1 MFRKSIA
8 DYGSTQRMEVAVSLQ
23 TGDAAAG
30 SAAGAAALG
39 SMGGVVLL
47 CRVYTLD
54 WMMDGVLDM
63 VGQHTRYHLD
73 HLALGIG
80 LYGYQ

>member
-23 TGDAAAG
+23 TGAAALG
-30 SAAGAAALG
+30 RAGAAALG
-39 SMGGVVLL
+39 RMGGVVLL
-47 CRVYTLD
+47 CRVYILD

>member
-23 TGDAAAG
+23 TG
-30 SAAGAAALG
+30 AAALG
-39 SMGGVVLL
+39 RMGGVVLL

-63 VGQHTRYHLD
+63 VGQHTR
-73 HLALGIG
+73 
-80 LYGYQ
+80 

>member
-23 TGDAAAG
+23 TGDAALG
-30 SAAGAAALG
+30 RAGAAALG
-39 SMGGVVLL
+39 RMEGVVLL
-47 CRVYTLD
+47 CRVYILD